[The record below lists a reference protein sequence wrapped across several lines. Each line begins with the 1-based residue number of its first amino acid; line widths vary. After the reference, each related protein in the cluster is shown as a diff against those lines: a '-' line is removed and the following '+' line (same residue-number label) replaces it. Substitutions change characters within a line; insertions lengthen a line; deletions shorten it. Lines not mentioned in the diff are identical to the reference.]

1 MSILSKQIDIL
12 LNDEFSTMSYHEV
25 TPYLIT
31 ELCNCPINKKNIETI
46 LNDELSI
53 CAFYE
58 VQLVG
63 LVDSIFELKSKHEKL
78 IV

>member
-1 MSILSKQIDIL
+1 
-12 LNDEFSTMSYHEV
+12 
-25 TPYLIT
+25 
-31 ELCNCPINKKNIETI
+31 

-63 LVDSIFELKSKHEKL
+63 LVDSIFELKLKNEKL
-78 IV
+78 VV